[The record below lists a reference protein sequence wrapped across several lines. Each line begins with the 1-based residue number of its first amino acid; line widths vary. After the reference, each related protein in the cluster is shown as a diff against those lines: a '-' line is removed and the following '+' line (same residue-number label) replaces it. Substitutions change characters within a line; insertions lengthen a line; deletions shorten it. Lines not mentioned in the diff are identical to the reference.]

1 MPGGLGTAIKP
12 KSILA
17 PSWLLQETITQVEE
31 LVVIHQSVWSTEKKG
46 DNDRTMYGMEE
57 HGENRKV

>member
-1 MPGGLGTAIKP
+1 
-12 KSILA
+12 LA

-46 DNDRTMYGMEE
+46 DNDKTMYGMEE
-57 HGENRKV
+57 HGEYRKV